1 MYIYKKKGHNLMKTE
16 HDINNA
22 LMENQQL
29 ELINN
34 LLHVLI
40 NLEND
45 RTSID
50 ADDDTEFKTS
60 KRSASKNM
68 AKMSYSSLLG
78 KLSSSGK

>member
-1 MYIYKKKGHNLMKTE
+1 MKTE

-45 RTSID
+45 RTNNND
-50 ADDDTEFKTS
+50 DDDDTEFKTS